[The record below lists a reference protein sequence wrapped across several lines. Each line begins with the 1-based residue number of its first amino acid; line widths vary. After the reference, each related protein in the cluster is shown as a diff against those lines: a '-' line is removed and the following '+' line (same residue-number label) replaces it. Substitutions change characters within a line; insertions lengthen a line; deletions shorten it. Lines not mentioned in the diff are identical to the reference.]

1 MHTFTALKEIVRGAR
16 DGRLTAADCRLLVCA
31 HLVQTLA
38 LAAVV
43 CAPILT
49 ARRALAR
56 IRRGAIALCG
66 PSAEPRLIW
75 AIEASARWRVGPST
89 CLARALAAELLL
101 PAVDRPLTLV
111 IGVTSP
117 VEGHLKSHA
126 WIERDGRVIIGGSES
141 RRHYLPLIAWNG
153 GTV

>member
-1 MHTFTALKEIVRGAR
+1 MHTFAALKGIVRGAR

-43 CAPILT
+43 CAPIHT

-89 CLARALAAELLL
+89 CLTRALAAELLL

-126 WIERDGRVIIGGSES
+126 WIERNGHILVGGDDAT
-141 RRHYLPLIAWNG
+141 RQYVPLVAWMSA
-153 GTV
+153 TP